1 MATTV
6 FDVLSRKI
14 DEDIS
19 SAQSFLTAGSPKD
32 YANYREV
39 VGLIRG
45 LEAAPQ
51 VPVSLLHY
59 RNPRKQWQGHLS

>member
-1 MATTV
+1 MAQTV
-6 FDVLSRKI
+6 FDVLKKKI
-14 DEDIS
+14 EGDIS

-45 LEAAPQ
+45 LEATKTY
-51 VPVSLLHY
+51 VEDLSRNYMDDDEDGHY
-59 RNPRKQWQGHLS
+59 

>member
-1 MATTV
+1 MAKTV
-6 FDVLSRKI
+6 FDVLKDRI
-14 DEDIS
+14 DGDIS

-45 LEAAPQ
+45 LEATKSYIEDLAKN
-51 VPVSLLHY
+51 Y
-59 RNPRKQWQGHLS
+59 MDDDDD

>member
-1 MATTV
+1 MAKTV
-6 FDVLSRKI
+6 FDVLKDRI
-14 DEDIS
+14 NGDIS

-45 LEAAPQ
+45 LEASKSYIEDLAKN
-51 VPVSLLHY
+51 Y
-59 RNPRKQWQGHLS
+59 MEDDND

>member
-6 FDVLSRKI
+6 FDVLTKQI
-14 DEDIS
+14 EDS
-19 SAQSFLTAGSPKD
+19 KFSAQEFLENGSATD

-45 LEAAPQ
+45 LQ
-51 VPVSLLHY
+51 TSLSYVKDLS
-59 RNPRKQWQGHLS
+59 RNYMDDDND